1 MADHK
6 QANIYKQLCSQA
18 DAVLKNKPKQKSL
31 PQGWSAATQRW
42 DKKTNFKA
50 VAYQN
55 GNEIVIAFVGTD
67 AKSIKDHG
75 ANLKMING
83 VSAQMKMANEF
94 YYEIKLKYPGAN
106 ITLAGH
112 SQGGTE
118 ATYVATKNNV
128 KAVTFNTFGL
138 DNDLVDKTKNYND
151 LITNYRDPHD
161 LVSKLKKNPGTTYIV
176 DSPRNKFMR
185 IIIFCIRQVH
195 NINTMGDCETAV
207 CITEK

>member
-94 YYEIKLKYPGAN
+94 YYEIKLKYPIAP
-106 ITLAGH
+106 
-112 SQGGTE
+112 
-118 ATYVATKNNV
+118 V
-128 KAVTFNTFGL
+128 KFF
-138 DNDLVDKTKNYND
+138 
-151 LITNYRDPHD
+151 
-161 LVSKLKKNPGTTYIV
+161 
-176 DSPRNKFMR
+176 
-185 IIIFCIRQVH
+185 
-195 NINTMGDCETAV
+195 
-207 CITEK
+207 